1 MKPTI
6 SREAW
11 SEYIQNEKAFF
22 YNELNLKAILLSEG
36 AKEVSSMR
44 KDIDRLTVKGEYVLL
59 SKGKDGKIGIAI
71 ETVSTFQSRETER
84 AEFFNHDIN
93 RFMTLLKALNPNKD
107 QQADNF
113 REINLLR
120 KYAQK
125 QCPDKYKEFQS
136 KYPEIARV
144 ISYHQTNSGEEK
156 NRDFTKSY
164 DAFQK
169 RFITQELSIF
179 KVAVALGYKPKEY
192 SAGGKFIPQHTIDDI
207 LKQTSLVDLIKDQTG
222 QYLKY
227 EEGKFNDERGKYVGP
242 SPFSKDPEATIVVNA
257 AKNYFYCDKS
267 EEKGNAVN
275 FIMAYRKL
283 DFNTSMELL
292 ADKIGRTITYQTQKE
307 PKVYYQKPGSSLS
320 LSKNEESGIYKYYD
334 HKQANG
340 GTAYDLVGR
349 DLKLSGEV
357 LDKVMA
363 EFAITN
369 LPQEKLIEFRQQAE
383 RKEGVADARLNTFS
397 LLSKVEANVIS
408 GGKVDENVKPS
419 LADELDTVA
428 KRHNLNINTEVVN
441 DQLSQDPSRQ
451 VSRQL

>member
-22 YNELNLKAILLSEG
+22 YNQLNLKAILLSEG

-44 KDIDRLTVKGEYVLL
+44 KDIDRLIVKGEYVLL
-59 SKGKDGKIGIAI
+59 SKNKDGKVGIAI
-71 ETVSTFQSRETER
+71 ETGSAYSSRETER

-93 RFMTLLKALNPNKD
+93 KFMTLLKSLNPDKNKE
-107 QQADNF
+107 DNF

-125 QCPDKYKEFQS
+125 QCPDKYKKFQS
-136 KYPEIARV
+136 NYPEIAST
-144 ISYHQTNSGEEK
+144 IAYHLNSGGEEK
-156 NRDFTKSY
+156 SKDFTKSY
-164 DAFQK
+164 DAFEK
-169 RFITQELSIF
+169 RFITKELSIY
-179 KVAVALGYKPKEY
+179 KLAVELGYKPKEY
-192 SAGGKFIPQHTIDDI
+192 SAGGKFIPQHTIDEI

-242 SPFSKDPEATIVVNA
+242 SPFSKDPEATIIVNVG
-257 AKNYFYCDKS
+257 KNYFYCDKS

-292 ADKIGRTITYQTQKE
+292 AEKIGRSITYQTQKE
-307 PKVYYQKPGSSLS
+307 PKVYYQKGDSKLS
-320 LSKNEESGIYKYYD
+320 LSKNEDSGLYKFYD
-334 HKQANG
+334 HKQATG
-340 GTAYDLVGR
+340 GTSYDLVSR

-363 EFAITN
+363 EFAISMLST
-369 LPQEKLIEFRQQAE
+369 EKLIEFRQQAE
-383 RKEGVADARLNTFS
+383 HKEGILDARKDPFS
-397 LLSKVEANVIS
+397 LLSKVEATIIGS
-408 GGKVDENVKPS
+408 TKKEQASKQS
-419 LADELDTVA
+419 LADELNTIA
-428 KRHNLNINTEVVN
+428 KQHNLNINTEQGN
-441 DQLSQDPSRQ
+441 DLTPLGSSKQ